1 MDNKYLRYIHVIFV
15 INKNM
20 FESSSLR
27 FLKQIK
33 NEVSSLPWEIWEE
46 SDVNDPNY
54 SKKRKNMM
62 GKVMHIDYKLQ
73 GYITKKYGNGELL
86 KELSHYSFFT
96 KGFIANTFNVVNND
110 AWREGK
116 SSFLCFVD
124 KLIDFA
130 ECEDIIESEGLKRT
144 LLKLLILLATVV
156 ITSFVVFSDLIIND
170 IIFPFEFSTKLR
182 VFIIVGSFVLSTC
195 LLWKDKKDV
204 TIPIC
209 ATFLGA
215 LLDWLIS

>member
-1 MDNKYLRYIHVIFV
+1 
-15 INKNM
+15 M
-20 FESSSLR
+20 FESPYLR

-33 NEVSSLPWEIWEE
+33 NDISSLPWEIWDE
-46 SDVNDPNY
+46 SDIKDPNY
-54 SKKRKNMM
+54 SKKRKMLI

-86 KELSHYSFFT
+86 RELSRYSFFT
-96 KGFIANTFNVVNND
+96 KGFIADTFNVVNND

-116 SSFLCFVD
+116 SSFLCFID

-130 ECEDIIESEGLKRT
+130 ESENIIESEGIKRT
-144 LLKLLILLATVV
+144 LLKLLFLLATIV
-156 ITSFVVFSDLIIND
+156 ITSVVVFSDHIINE
-170 IIFPFEFSTKLR
+170 IYFPFELSTKLR
-182 VFIIVGSFVLSTC
+182 VFIIIGSFVLSTC

>member
-1 MDNKYLRYIHVIFV
+1 M
-15 INKNM
+15 INKIDNM
-20 FESSSLR
+20 FESSNLR

-33 NEVSSLPWEIWEE
+33 EDVSKLPWKIWEE
-46 SDVNDPNY
+46 SDIDDPEY
-54 SKKRKNMM
+54 SKKRKILV

-73 GYITKKYGNGELL
+73 GYITKKYGNGDLL

-96 KGFIANTFNVVNND
+96 KGYITNTFNVANNE
-110 AWREGK
+110 AWSEGK

-130 ECEDIIESEGLKRT
+130 ESEEVVESEGIKKT
-144 LLKLLILLATVV
+144 LLKLFILLMAVV
-156 ITSFVVFSDLIIND
+156 VTAIVIFSDLIFND
-170 IIFPFEFSTKLR
+170 ITFPIEINTKLR
-182 VFIIVGSFVLSTC
+182 VLIIIGVSVLTTC
-195 LLWKDKKDV
+195 ILWKDKKDM

-215 LLDWLIS
+215 LLDWSLS

>member
-1 MDNKYLRYIHVIFV
+1 M
-15 INKNM
+15 INRIDNM
-20 FESSSLR
+20 FESSNLR

-33 NEVSSLPWEIWEE
+33 EDVSKLPWEIWVE
-46 SDVNDPNY
+46 SDIKDPNY
-54 SKKRKNMM
+54 SKKRKELI

-86 KELSHYSFFT
+86 KELSNYSFFT
-96 KGFIANTFNVVNND
+96 KGFKTNTFNVANND
-110 AWREGK
+110 AWKEGK
-116 SSFLCFVD
+116 SSFLCFID

-130 ECEDIIESEGLKRT
+130 ECEDVIETEGIKST
-144 LLKLLILLATVV
+144 LLKLLFLLATVV
-156 ITSFVVFSDLIIND
+156 ITSIVVFSDHIINE
-170 IIFPFEFSTKLR
+170 INFPFELSTKLR
-182 VFIIVGSFVLSTC
+182 VFVIIGSFVLSTC
-195 LLWKDKKDV
+195 LLWKDKKEA